1 MFPASKGR
9 GKWKIYHVLLKQGQN
24 TSEFFH
30 ILFLKH
36 ISRQQRD
43 GDCRKEN
50 IYPYYK
56 GNNEYL
62 LKLSDVTMYD
72 TAGVKVELRQWLLDQ
87 QYGEHMSEGYISQ
100 ERAKERAEFEFQDE
114 AMKHYLNNPD
124 RDIYNVQFKFPPHPP
139 RLRGKQCYN
148 PREEFVLVFF
158 SFTIYLS
165 PQVYFSSSHFVH
177 DHPPPLYGL
186 KYFT

>member
-124 RDIYNVQFKFPPHPP
+124 RDIYIMCNSNFRPIPLAFGENNVITPEKN
-139 RLRGKQCYN
+139 LSW
-148 PREEFVLVFF
+148 F
-158 SFTIYLS
+158 SFLLQFTFHPKFIFQAAIL
-165 PQVYFSSSHFVH
+165 FMTT
-177 DHPPPLYGL
+177 PPPS
-186 KYFT
+186 TA